1 MVTGGETAAVA
12 PAAGGDAGR
21 DSVTAVGVDARTA
34 GSAPATD
41 GAAGLA
47 GVDARAGDST
57 PVADDRT
64 GGAGRSAARGTGDTG
79 RADGRVEGAKALAGG
94 SAVGVT
100 AAPAAGVGGGAACVA
115 SASSASRRDVTG
127 ALLSVRTG
135 VVTGER
141 EPRTRTS
148 VMTSAALVPR
158 TPIDSQSHQRHL
170 AAKNAGRRTAA
181 GAPTARAFS
190 LSARL
195 SAS

>member
-1 MVTGGETAAVA
+1 VA
-12 PAAGGDAGR
+12 PAVGGDAGR
-21 DSVTAVGVDARTA
+21 DSVTAGGVTARTA
-34 GSAPATD
+34 GSTPATD
-41 GAAGLA
+41 GVAGLA
-47 GVDARAGDST
+47 GVEVRADDST
-57 PVADDRT
+57 PVADDRA
-64 GGAGRSAARGTGDTG
+64 GGTGRSAAWGTGETG
-79 RADGRVEGAKALAGG
+79 RADGRVGGATVLAGG

-100 AAPAAGVGGGAACVA
+100 AAPAAGFGADGVA
-115 SASSASRRDVTG
+115 SANSASRRNVTG
-127 ALLSVRTG
+127 PVLAGAG

-158 TPIDSQSHQRHL
+158 TPIKSQSHQRHL

-181 GAPTARAFS
+181 GAPMARAFS